1 MEITSAQFLKSSSQ
15 LNQLPAPDR
24 PEYAFV
30 GRSNVGKSSL
40 INALVERNS
49 LAKISSTPGKTQLI
63 NHFLINEAWYLVDL
77 PGFGYAKVSKNK
89 REQFAGL
96 IYDYVLQRESLMNVF
111 MLVDSRVPPQAID
124 LEFMA
129 FMGVKGI
136 PFTLTFTK
144 IDKLSQKEFSRSMKR
159 YEAAMAPTWEEFPPI
174 LQTSSVKGRG
184 RKELLR
190 YVEEMNGV
198 FKRG

>member
-1 MEITSAQFLKSSSQ
+1 
-15 LNQLPAPDR
+15 
-24 PEYAFV
+24 
-30 GRSNVGKSSL
+30 L

-49 LAKISSTPGKTQLI
+49 LAKTSSTPGKTQVI
-63 NHFLINEAWYLVDL
+63 NHFLVNDSWYLVDL
-77 PGFGYAKVSKNK
+77 PGFGYAKVSKGK

-111 MLVDSRVPPQAID
+111 MLVDSRIPPQAID

-136 PFTLTFTK
+136 PFTITFTK
-144 IDKLSQKEFSRSMKR
+144 IDKLSQKEFSQNMKR

-174 LQTSSVKGRG
+174 LHTSAVKGRG

-190 YVEEMNGV
+190 YIGEMNEMFG
-198 FKRG
+198 RE